1 MAEPWECKAENDQ
14 SEHWSPETRPFSVH
28 RKKCPRE
35 ARITGCSLHHL
46 WREIR
51 YSQFRLQPLRPDVA
65 CQQARTATNFQ
76 YAGNQWKPPLCSK
89 FRQRLSGNALYPG
102 AVLITE
108 GRGAQRQIG
117 SASCRE
123 RVWQY
128 G

>member
-1 MAEPWECKAENDQ
+1 MFIVTFRQP
-14 SEHWSPETRPFSVH
+14 HRPTRSATRFPYTPLS
-28 RKKCPRE
+28 RPPRE

-89 FRQRLSGNALYPG
+89 FRQRLSGNALRSEENTSELKSLMRISYS
-102 AVLITE
+102 VICLKKHNTKKQHI
-108 GRGAQRQIG
+108 Q
-117 SASCRE
+117 
-123 RVWQY
+123 
-128 G
+128 